1 MLPKQTQTLTHKKR
15 SDSSSLTGRLK
26 AGIGVF
32 SRCFVPR
39 TLAKPLIL
47 VGEVITILG
56 LGLFVGNTFG
66 FFRTIPFAGYI
77 TIGVGGAITWFAS
90 AISRGEL
97 RQELQSKASKVIEQ
111 ERTRAFKMET
121 NLNPTQAIVLIIVFS
136 IGLPALVYFLSMN

>member
-32 SRCFVPR
+32 SRRFVLR
-39 TLAKPLIL
+39 TLAKPLVL
-47 VGEVITILG
+47 VGEVITVLG
-56 LGLFVGNTFG
+56 LCLFVGNISG
-66 FFRTIPFAGYI
+66 VFRSFPFAAYI
-77 TIGVGGAITWFAS
+77 TIGIGGATSWFAS

-97 RQELQSKASKVIEQ
+97 RQELQSKASEIIEQ

-121 NLNPTQAIVLIIVFS
+121 NLKPIQAVVLIIVFS
-136 IGLPALVYFLSMN
+136 IGLPALAYFLSMN

>member
-1 MLPKQTQTLTHKKR
+1 MAKSRT
-15 SDSSSLTGRLK
+15 
-26 AGIGVF
+26 GVF

-77 TIGVGGAITWFAS
+77 TIGVGGAIIWFAS
-90 AISRGEL
+90 AISWGEL
-97 RQELQSKASKVIEQ
+97 RQELQSKANEIVEQ

-121 NLNPTQAIVLIIVFS
+121 NLKPIQAVVLIIVFS
-136 IGLPALVYFLSMN
+136 IGLPALVYFIHLE